1 MNETRE
7 APEALHTTPQEPTE
21 PQELTECQHMTLER
35 HPYREEYRCKE
46 CGAAVAENDEPEV
59 A

>member
-1 MNETRE
+1 MNDTRG
-7 APEALHTTPQEPTE
+7 APEALHTTPEETGKPQEPI
-21 PQELTECQHMTLER
+21 ECQHMTLER
-35 HPYREEYRCKE
+35 HPFREEYRCKE